1 MAAEEPRS
9 RAVGRAAA
17 AGEDGP
23 EAERA
28 AAWGEQQ
35 ELGDPQTDPKAAGH
49 QSAMDHVHP
58 KEPRAKG
65 HKGDEEKSEE
75 PLEQEKRRRRPEGGQ
90 ASTVV
95 ESGHRSEMARG
106 KTPLAPRHLN
116 SSTAGRAPSFPESH
130 TDSCKICTQ
139 RRTAGDGML
148 RDRGIA
154 EVPVMVSA
162 WETVCPGTVMRP
174 PLQVQHLHDPPVN

>member
-9 RAVGRAAA
+9 LAVGQAPA

-28 AAWGEQQ
+28 AAGGEQQ
-35 ELGDPQTDPKAAGH
+35 ELGDPQTDPQDPGH
-49 QSAMDHVHP
+49 QSGLDHVHP
-58 KEPRAKG
+58 EDRRAIG
-65 HKGDEEKSEE
+65 HEEDEKKSEE